1 MSNPTAR
8 VSGFGLGN
16 KRFSM
21 KMHMLNTKLK
31 TGGIF
36 LSQGKSTA
44 DSGTPMLRAHHV
56 FTHFARSYS
65 TSQDDF

>member
-1 MSNPTAR
+1 
-8 VSGFGLGN
+8 
-16 KRFSM
+16 M